1 VFFNDEY
8 YVMNKN
14 GNWLG
19 TSTGKTPE
27 QDWNTNGS
35 NATWILMDKYEALFT
50 KILIADGGSMGKFI
64 FNGDYMFSQEGVD
77 GGGNATSNY

>member
-1 VFFNDEY
+1 
-8 YVMNKN
+8 MNKN

-35 NATWILMDKYEALFT
+35 NAAWILMDKYEALFT

>member
-1 VFFNDEY
+1 
-8 YVMNKN
+8 
-14 GNWLG
+14 
-19 TSTGKTPE
+19 
-27 QDWNTNGS
+27 
-35 NATWILMDKYEALFT
+35 MDKYEALFT